1 MAHLKR
7 MVHFLIIFI
16 LCSYSS
22 NGQGVYG
29 DTLKMTIRE
38 ADSIFIARNLQL
50 LAQKY
55 NVSATKAMII
65 QARLYPNPEINFEQG
80 AYNPQTKKWFEQDFT
95 NGEQAY
101 QVSQMIVMSRKIKK
115 QTNLAE
121 TNYKLAEDNL
131 FDLLRTLKLALH
143 SSFYNIYY
151 LQQTAKVYDEEIH
164 SLKMIV
170 AAYNQVKGKGY
181 VSEADMV
188 QVQAQLYSLQN
199 EYQTLIDN
207 INDLQSQARLLLQV
221 SASTYVKPLADRG
234 IVNTDPFSVTLKAL
248 LDSAYVN
255 RTDLTIAKD
264 NLLLSKQTYTLQKA
278 MAIPDITVGI
288 GVDRHGSYVT
298 NFNAINIGFTIPIFN
313 RNQGNI
319 KNARILMDFN
329 DIQLQLTKKILDEQV
344 VRGFQK
350 AIDADRLCK
359 AIDPSF
365 AANFDRL
372 ANEMLKN
379 YMKRIVNLIN
389 FLTFYDAYKQNIVQ
403 LNSILFNKVNALE
416 NLNYLTGTSF
426 FNKPDSRIKQ

>member
-16 LCSYSS
+16 LGSYSS

-170 AAYNQVKGKGY
+170 AAYNQVKGKCY

-234 IVNTDPFSVTLKAL
+234 IVNTDPLSVTLKAL